1 MTSPLFSG
9 RPPRS
14 WRGGRP
20 RRGRGPRPL
29 GRRTA
34 AVATV
39 VTGVAL
45 ACVGISALMSAPGP
59 TATRTDI
66 GTLPVHA
73 GPDEA
78 VAPAASGTPAFPP
91 TRIRIPAI
99 GLDQKLVGLRVQQD
113 GRLGVPKDPA
123 RVGWWSDG
131 PRPGDP
137 GAVVIVG
144 HVDSATGPGAFH
156 GLSSLRPGDEVTLAG
171 DGRTGVSFTVQA
183 LRQYEKDALPDSQVY
198 ATTGPPA
205 LRLITCGGT
214 YDRGRGEYRDNLV
227 VYATP
232 GRTGPPAND
241 GRGRSS

>member
-1 MTSPLFSG
+1 MTALISP
-9 RPPRS
+9 PE
-14 WRGGRP
+14 
-20 RRGRGPRPL
+20 
-29 GRRTA
+29 
-34 AVATV
+34 
-39 VTGVAL
+39 
-45 ACVGISALMSAPGP
+45 P
-59 TATRTDI
+59 TTPTRTDI
-66 GTLPVHA
+66 GTLPVHS
-73 GPDEA
+73 GPDE
-78 VAPAASGTPAFPP
+78 PAAPSAPSASRTPASPP

-99 GLDQKLVGLRVQQD
+99 GLDQRLLGLRVQQD

-156 GLSSLRPGDEVTLAG
+156 GLSSLRPGDKITLRRADGG
-171 DGRTGVSFTVQA
+171 DATYTVQA

-198 ATTGPPA
+198 ATSGPSA

-227 VYATP
+227 VYAT
-232 GRTGPPAND
+232 TSGPRGNGSPAWH
-241 GRGRSS
+241 